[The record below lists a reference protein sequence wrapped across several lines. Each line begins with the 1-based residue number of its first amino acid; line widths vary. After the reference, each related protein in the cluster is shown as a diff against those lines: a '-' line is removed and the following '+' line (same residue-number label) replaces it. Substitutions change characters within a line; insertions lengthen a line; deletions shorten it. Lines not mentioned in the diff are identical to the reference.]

1 MFQAIRGPKDFWA
14 GVVFIVIGAT
24 SLVLSSDYAMGSAG
38 SMGPAYFPT
47 ILGGMLVLLGVASV
61 LRSLVRSGQPIGR
74 FAIRECAL
82 VLAATIVFGLLVRSA
97 GLAIGTILVVVIS
110 GFASVK
116 FKLAPFL
123 ALGLGLAVF
132 GVLVFVYLLGLP
144 MPMFGTWFGY

>member
-24 SLVLSSDYAMGSAG
+24 SLVLSNDYEMGRAG

-61 LRSLVRSGQPIGR
+61 LRSLVRSGPPVGR

-82 VLAATIVFGLLVRSA
+82 VLAATVVFGLLVRSA
-97 GLAIGTILVVVIS
+97 GLAIGTILVVMIS